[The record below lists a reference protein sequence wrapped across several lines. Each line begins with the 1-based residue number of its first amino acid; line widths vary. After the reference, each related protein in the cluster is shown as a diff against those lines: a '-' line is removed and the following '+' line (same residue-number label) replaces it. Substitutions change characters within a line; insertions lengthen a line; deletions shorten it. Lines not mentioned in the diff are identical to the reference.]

1 MRDRIRN
8 GFRPKTSLYR
18 PISMTPSC
26 KIKNDTR
33 TDELHYTVGAV
44 HESLLKGCRLQFL
57 QQVGHDG
64 GNDAVVHGVKMSVT
78 KAIIRLVFDLELSAI
93 VILWLPNSSS
103 GCTFSG
109 SLNL

>member
-1 MRDRIRN
+1 M
-8 GFRPKTSLYR
+8 
-18 PISMTPSC
+18 
-26 KIKNDTR
+26 
-33 TDELHYTVGAV
+33 HYTVGAV

-93 VILWLPNSSS
+93 VILWMN
-103 GCTFSG
+103 GREVA
-109 SLNL
+109 